1 MVVVSQPGRCD
12 GLMPVSKLVHM
23 RGGESVDLSLDVSLR
38 SVGFVDFDGT
48 FDNHGR
54 WSVAGSVR
62 RWGSGGTSVPM
73 ALRLRLRLVRVGCR
87 TKASLIACDM
97 APQLV
102 TDSSGTMR

>member
-48 FDNHGR
+48 FDNH
-54 WSVAGSVR
+54 S
-62 RWGSGGTSVPM
+62 
-73 ALRLRLRLVRVGCR
+73 LKLLDLV
-87 TKASLIACDM
+87 KASLRKRLTDKSEAKVRENGLAMRSILEVCCN
-97 APQLV
+97 V
-102 TDSSGTMR
+102 TEPCYTP